1 MYRKVKKLEGPRY
14 NEVSMDK
21 RRMCPNCRAFIT
33 TDDKVCPYCQFTV
46 GPKAVDQRN
55 PADLLGG
62 LIPHARFTTMV
73 ILLINTGLYIAMM
86 FHTQTGSQ
94 GISFDFDI
102 DTLVDFGAKSGRLML
117 LHGEWWRLV
126 TAGFLH
132 GGILHILMNSW
143 VLFDLGAQTEE
154 MYGTSRYLAVYF
166 VATVTGFLASLFW
179 APGVAS
185 VGASAGICGLIGAMI
200 ALGVRDRSSFGAEI
214 RKFYVRWVIYLLV
227 FGLIFPATDN
237 AAHVGGLVGGFVV
250 GYIAGTPGRSQ
261 IVERIWQTLA
271 GIALALTAF
280 SFFKMFMAL
289 VATRPQ

>member
-1 MYRKVKKLEGPRY
+1 
-14 NEVSMDK
+14 MDK

-46 GPKAVDQRN
+46 GPKAVDRRN

-86 FHTQTGSQ
+86 IHMQAGGQ
-94 GISFDFDI
+94 GMSFDFDVK
-102 DTLVDFGAKSGRLML
+102 TLVEFGAKYGPFMVQ
-117 LHGEWWRLV
+117 GEWWRLV

-132 GGILHILMNSW
+132 GGLFHILMNSW

-154 MYGTSRYLAVYF
+154 SYGTSRYLAIYF
-166 VATVTGFLASLFW
+166 AATVAGFLNSFYW
-179 APGVAS
+179 NPMTPS
-185 VGASAGICGLIGAMI
+185 IGASAGITGLIGAMI
-200 ALGVRDRSSFGAEI
+200 ALGVRDRTSYGAALRSF
-214 RKFYVRWVIYLLV
+214 YMRWVIYILLM
-227 FGLIFPATDN
+227 GLLPFFATDN
-237 AAHVGGLVGGFVV
+237 AAHIGGIVGGFVI
-250 GYIAGTPGRSQ
+250 GYVAGTPGRSQ
-261 IVERIWQTLA
+261 IVERLWQVLA